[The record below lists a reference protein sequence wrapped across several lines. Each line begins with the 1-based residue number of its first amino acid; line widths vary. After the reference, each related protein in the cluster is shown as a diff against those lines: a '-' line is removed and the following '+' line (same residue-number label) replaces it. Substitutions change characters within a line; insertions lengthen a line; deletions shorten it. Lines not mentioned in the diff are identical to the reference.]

1 MDEWAPALNNFGV
14 DRAVAREAAVAVAT
28 NADPKLKQVW
38 GETGAELDGESLL
51 RFAEAVAT
59 EAGGGAPKPEKTKK
73 TEQEARPKRKR
84 QAGNE

>member
-1 MDEWAPALNNFGV
+1 MEEWAPALSNFGV

-51 RFAEAVAT
+51 RFAESVVG
-59 EAGGGAPKPEKTKK
+59 EAAGRAPEPEKKK
-73 TEQEARPKRKR
+73 KPKKKKKAKKAKGKQEL
-84 QAGNE
+84 